1 MINSFKSEADTA
13 QIMRVMISVASEDKF
28 SIFYSIGQN
37 IRGVTKKG
45 KEFFKLDTSHTE
57 AITSLHVAN

>member
-1 MINSFKSEADTA
+1 MINSFKSEADSA
-13 QIMRVMISVASEDKF
+13 QIMRVMISIASEDKF

>member
-1 MINSFKSEADTA
+1 
-13 QIMRVMISVASEDKF
+13 MRVMISIASDEKF

>member
-1 MINSFKSEADTA
+1 MINSFKSEADQA
-13 QIMRVMISVASEDKF
+13 QIMRVMISIASEDKF